1 MLTLL
6 KSTAESEPA
15 EEKREL
21 QQLLIRVSGGDRE
34 ALSELYCR
42 TRTAV

>member
-15 EEKREL
+15 EEKHEL

-34 ALSELYCR
+34 A
-42 TRTAV
+42 